1 MLQGATIQRAEETG
15 VIRIARVMHGGAADR
30 SGLIHMGDEV
40 HEVNGV
46 PVCGKP
52 PDEVVNILVSQSVD
66 TSCSAIHHCCTCLE
80 VSGEGLSYR
89 M

>member
-1 MLQGATIQRAEETG
+1 MVEETG
-15 VIRIARVMHGGAADR
+15 VIKIARVMHGGAADR

-52 PDEVVNILVSQSVD
+52 PDEVVNILVSMLHRILHLLLAF
-66 TSCSAIHHCCTCLE
+66 C
-80 VSGEGLSYR
+80 
-89 M
+89 